1 MAISDLATIS
11 LTCDKVKYF
20 ADGFA
25 DFINSRYIST
35 DIYNPQFFVE
45 KLLFSFEKKKKKKP
59 ALRQKL
65 LWASNVLLA
74 LSLHDEKTIAEKVL
88 GSISMEPA
96 VALAI
101 LC

>member
-35 DIYNPQFFVE
+35 DIYNPQFSVE
-45 KLLFSFEKKKKKKP
+45 KLLFSFEKKKKP